1 MNSLDLYEC
10 DLNYYVIKIMDNEVR
25 KAFDK
30 YGIKSYIDFMHNHP
44 DNPQARIIYEGG
56 AYYLDELESFYE
68 GLQELNR
75 RK

>member
-1 MNSLDLYEC
+1 
-10 DLNYYVIKIMDNEVR
+10 
-25 KAFDK
+25 
-30 YGIKSYIDFMHNHP
+30 MHNHP

-75 RK
+75 RIKLC